1 MRYLDRYMDRN
12 RDRET
17 YIEKVE
23 FEIWSE
29 QCAAQAR
36 EEELYC
42 DGLDCAWCGEVNCP
56 REKR

>member
-1 MRYLDRYMDRN
+1 MID

-23 FEIWSE
+23 YEVWSE

-36 EEELYC
+36 EEEELNC

-56 REKR
+56 REKAYDR

>member
-23 FEIWSE
+23 HEIWTE
-29 QCAAQAR
+29 QCAAQAK
-36 EEELYC
+36 EEELKC

-56 REKR
+56 REKH

>member
-1 MRYLDRYMDRN
+1 MRD

-36 EEELYC
+36 EEELKC
-42 DGLDCAWCGEVNCP
+42 DGLDCAWCGEVDCP
-56 REKR
+56 REKHYDR